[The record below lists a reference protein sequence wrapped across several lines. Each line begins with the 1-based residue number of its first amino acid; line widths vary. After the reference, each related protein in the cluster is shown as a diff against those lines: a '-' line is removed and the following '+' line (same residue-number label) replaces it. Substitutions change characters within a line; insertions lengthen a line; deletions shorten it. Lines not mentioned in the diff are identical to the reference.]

1 MATIYRQL
9 QSILMSK
16 LKKLRVSNHE
26 FELHTWVVK
35 ECRAALHVIELD
47 IGIVSINRRMARS
60 RFTVEVPVSALA
72 VGNKIIPR
80 KIVDVLLGCEDESV
94 FVGIG
99 EGNLSEELRSI
110 GERGRETGSTGLET
124 KGGMAQGDG
133 WICHWLGGYLYC
145 RFEARSPGSHH
156 CRYERQ
162 HVLLLLG
169 GMKL

>member
-16 LKKLRVSNHE
+16 LERLRVSNNE
-26 FELHTWVVK
+26 FDLHTWVVK
-35 ECRAALHVIELD
+35 EFRAALHVKELD
-47 IGIVSINRRMARS
+47 IIGIVPINRRMARS

-72 VGNKIIPR
+72 VGNKVIPR

-94 FVGIG
+94 FVGIR

-110 GERGRETGSTGLET
+110 GGRGRETGSTGLET

-133 WICHWLGGYLYC
+133 FVAG
-145 RFEARSPGSHH
+145 
-156 CRYERQ
+156 
-162 HVLLLLG
+162 
-169 GMKL
+169 

>member
-9 QSILMSK
+9 QAILTSK

-47 IGIVSINRRMARS
+47 IIGIVSINRRMARS

-94 FVGIG
+94 FVGIV

-133 WICHWLGGYLYC
+133 FVAG
-145 RFEARSPGSHH
+145 
-156 CRYERQ
+156 
-162 HVLLLLG
+162 
-169 GMKL
+169 